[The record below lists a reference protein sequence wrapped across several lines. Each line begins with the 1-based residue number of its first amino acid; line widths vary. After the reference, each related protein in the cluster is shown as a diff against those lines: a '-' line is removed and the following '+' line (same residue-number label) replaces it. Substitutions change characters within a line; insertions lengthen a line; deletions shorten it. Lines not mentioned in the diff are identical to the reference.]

1 MTRPG
6 LLLYCQHSLGLG
18 HLVRS
23 LTIAEALAG
32 TFAVTLLNGGR
43 FPAGTR
49 LPEGV
54 EVVNLPPLGHD
65 DDYRLVSLDRAW
77 TVAAACRERT
87 RLVLEVLER
96 EAPRVVVVELYPFGR
111 KKFEFELLPLLEA
124 VHRHGEGRP
133 AVVCSLRDI
142 LVRSRRDQA
151 GHDERAS
158 ARANAFFDAVLV
170 HADPAFA
177 RLEETFTPLRPL
189 RVPVHYTG
197 FVAPPPVPRPPA
209 EDLLPRLLVSS
220 GGGMV
225 GEPLVREAV
234 ALHSA
239 LARRTGLA
247 TTVVAGPFLPE
258 PTWRW
263 LQREAGRSPHLT
275 AVRRVDDLAAE
286 MGHSALTLSQAGYN
300 TTMDILRAGT
310 PAVVVPFSD
319 GREDE
324 QSIRAGRLQELGVL
338 RTVAARELGT
348 GRVLSELVGLV
359 GSPPAPVSLDLTGA
373 PTTAEL
379 VAGLAGL
386 VPAGPH
392 PEPRISQEVAR

>member
-1 MTRPG
+1 MTRPR

-23 LTIAEALAG
+23 LAIAEALAG

-43 FPAGTR
+43 FPAGTT
-49 LPEGV
+49 LPAGV
-54 EVVNLPPLGHD
+54 DVVNLPPLGHD

-77 TVAAACRERT
+77 SVAAACRERR
-87 RLVLEVLER
+87 RLVLEVLAR

-124 VHRHGEGRP
+124 VHRGGADRP
-133 AVVCSLRDI
+133 VVVCSLRDI

-177 RLEETFTPLRPL
+177 RLEETFTPLQPL

-197 FVAPPPVPRPPA
+197 FVAPPPLARPPA
-209 EDLLPRLLVSS
+209 RHRLPRLLVSS

-234 ALHSA
+234 DLHTA
-239 LARRTGLA
+239 LARRTGLD

-258 PTWRW
+258 PAWRW
-263 LQREAGRSPHLT
+263 LQREADRSPHLV
-275 AVRRVDDLAAE
+275 AVRRVDDLALE
-286 MGHSALTLSQAGYN
+286 MSRSALSLSQAGYN
-300 TTMDILRAGT
+300 TTMDILRAGA
-310 PAVVVPFSD
+310 PAVVVPFSV

-324 QSIRAGRLQELGVL
+324 QSVRAGRLQELGVL
-338 RTVAARELGT
+338 RTVAAADLGT
-348 GRVLSELVGLV
+348 GRVLAELVGLV
-359 GSPPAPVSLDLTGA
+359 GSPPAPVGLDLTGA
-373 PTTAEL
+373 ATTAAV

-386 VPAGPH
+386 VPAGPR
-392 PEPRISQEVAR
+392 PEPHISQEVAR

>member
-1 MTRPG
+1 MTRPR

-23 LTIAEALAG
+23 LAIAEALAA
-32 TFAVTLLNGGR
+32 TFEVTLLNGGR
-43 FPAGTR
+43 FPAGTA
-49 LPEGV
+49 LPAGV
-54 EVVNLPPLGHD
+54 DVVNLPPLGHD

-77 TVAAACRERT
+77 SVAAACRERR
-87 RLVLEVLER
+87 RLVLEVLHR
-96 EAPRVVVVELYPFGR
+96 ESPRVVVVELYPFGR

-124 VHRHGEGRP
+124 VHRGGVGRP
-133 AVVCSLRDI
+133 VVVCSLRDI

-177 RLEETFTPLRPL
+177 RLEETFTPLRPM

-197 FVAPPPVPRPPA
+197 FVAPPPVARPP
-209 EDLLPRLLVSS
+209 DRDRLPRLLVSS

-234 ALHSA
+234 VLHTA
-239 LARRTGLA
+239 LAERTGLG

-258 PTWRW
+258 PAWRW
-263 LQREAGRSPHLT
+263 LRREADRSPHLV

-286 MGHSALTLSQAGYN
+286 MSRSALSLSQAGYN

-324 QSIRAGRLQELGVL
+324 QSMRAGRLQELGVL

-348 GRVLSELVGLV
+348 GRVLSELAGLV

-373 PTTAEL
+373 ATTTEL

-386 VPAGPH
+386 VPVGPH
-392 PEPRISQEVAR
+392 PKPHVSQEVAR